1 MKLYQLLKTKSY
13 FASHSFVMIVMIF
26 YTALWR
32 NINHHKLSMSL
43 NLSGYRLSNLIDIIY
58 NFIKKYY
65 DTLTYL
71 KIDKVS

>member
-1 MKLYQLLKTKSY
+1 
-13 FASHSFVMIVMIF
+13 
-26 YTALWR
+26 
-32 NINHHKLSMSL
+32 MSL
-43 NLSGYRLSNLIDIIY
+43 NFAGYRLSNLIDIIY